1 MTIDK
6 IKHYMSAQLFEFW
19 TSQTDRAQ
27 IERARNQLTIE
38 IEEGILKGVEFRA
51 ELYLLKHLLT

>member
-1 MTIDK
+1 MN
-6 IKHYMSAQLFEFW
+6 AQLFEFW
-19 TSQTDRAQ
+19 TRQTDMAQ

-51 ELYLLKHLLT
+51 ELYLLNHLLT